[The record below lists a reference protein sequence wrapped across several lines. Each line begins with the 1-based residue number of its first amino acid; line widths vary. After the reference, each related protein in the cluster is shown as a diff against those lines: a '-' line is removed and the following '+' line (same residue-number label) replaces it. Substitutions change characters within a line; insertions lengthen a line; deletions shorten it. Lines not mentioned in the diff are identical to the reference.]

1 MSMKG
6 LTSSVTKTLTLL
18 SILKCDDN
26 SGAHMLKLIGLQRYK
41 GVRNRYPAAGVGDI
55 IICSV
60 VKGDTKLIGTK
71 VTAVITRQKK
81 EFRRPNGTRISFED
95 NAAVLINE
103 DGLPVGTE
111 IKGVIAREVAERY
124 PKISAIAAM
133 VV

>member
-1 MSMKG
+1 MKG
-6 LTSSVTKTLTLL
+6 LTSKVTKTLGLL
-18 SILKCDDN
+18 ARIRCDDN
-26 SGAHMLKLIGLQRYK
+26 SGAQILKLIGLKKYK
-41 GVRNRYPAAGVGDI
+41 GVRNRYPTAGVGDT

-60 VKGDTKLIGTK
+60 VKGDTKMVGTK
-71 VTAVITRQKK
+71 VIAVITRQKK
-81 EFRRPNGTRISFED
+81 EYKRPNGTRVSFED

-124 PKISAIAAM
+124 PKVSAIAAM